1 MNAQS
6 SRQNY
11 SKSGKRVNIIQTY
24 STEQQKSNA
33 TNEEIKDK
41 EFEIILNLKRIMKR
55 KNMSIKKLA
64 TRIDYYFLL
73 ELLCVILQEQGLWS
87 ENLCNNGFSC
97 NISRI
102 LRKIGY
108 NF

>member
-11 SKSGKRVNIIQTY
+11 AKSGNRVNIIQTY
-24 STEQQKSNA
+24 STEQQKSHA

-41 EFEIILNLKRIMKR
+41 EFEIVLNLKRIMKR
-55 KNMSIKKLA
+55 KNMAIKKLA

-73 ELLCVILQEQGLWS
+73 ELICVILQEQGLWS
-87 ENLCNNGFSC
+87 ESLCNNGFIC
-97 NISRI
+97 NISRV
-102 LRKIGY
+102 LKKIGY